1 MNTVWSVPLRH
12 CGVSVDY
19 RSILYGT
26 PSLSALNRGDLDS
39 SVDTYVT
46 LVLG

>member
-26 PSLSALNRGDLDS
+26 PSLSALYRGDLDS